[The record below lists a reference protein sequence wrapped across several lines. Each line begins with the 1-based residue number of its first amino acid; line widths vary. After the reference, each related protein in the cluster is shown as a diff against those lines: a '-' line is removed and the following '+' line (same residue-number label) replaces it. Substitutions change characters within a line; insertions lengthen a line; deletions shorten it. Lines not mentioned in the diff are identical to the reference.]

1 MEYWQPL
8 FSVLAAIAALA
19 SLAVV
24 GVIKTMRK
32 FNHPRTIEAKYLCI
46 RCDRYYNDIN
56 EHLCYHR
63 RD

>member
-1 MEYWQPL
+1 MESWL
-8 FSVLAAIAALA
+8 AGIFITLAAIVGLGT
-19 SLAVV
+19 V

-32 FNHPRTIEAKYLCI
+32 FNDPRKLAAKFLCI
-46 RCDRYYNDIN
+46 RCNRYYNDIN